1 MGKHIESVEEK
12 IKKIDEEIENLNDAC
27 ASEMAEVLGGV
38 TGRILSY
45 AKQEKVDRIIEKYI
59 CQNNNIPIYCEAT
72 SKPEGWDEL
81 WVPTSMLSRYVTWG
95 YTE

>member
-12 IKKIDEEIENLNDAC
+12 IKKIDEEIEKLNDAC

-45 AKQEKVDRIIEKYI
+45 AKQEEVDRIIEKYTKKI
-59 CQNNNIPIYCEAT
+59 AVLMVDKDEILQNE
-72 SKPEGWDEL
+72 KK
-81 WVPTSMLSRYVTWG
+81 
-95 YTE
+95 

>member
-45 AKQEKVDRIIEKYI
+45 AKQEEVDRIIEKYTKKI
-59 CQNNNIPIYCEAT
+59 AVLMVDKYEILQNE
-72 SKPEGWDEL
+72 KK
-81 WVPTSMLSRYVTWG
+81 
-95 YTE
+95 